1 MQRIDIPER
10 GTIELQHAVF
20 DINGT
25 LAVDGV
31 LLPGVLDRLD
41 ELARLVSITILTAGT
56 HGNIDELKSML
67 KYPFHVISKG
77 EEKEQFVRKLGAA
90 NVIAF
95 GNGANDA
102 GMLRAAA
109 IGVAVITSEGLASS
123 ALQAADVVAQ
133 GPVYAIEL
141 VLQPIRLVAT
151 LRG

>member
-1 MQRIDIPER
+1 MQRIDIPQR

-31 LLPGVLDRLD
+31 LLPGVLDRLE

-56 HGNIDELKSML
+56 HGNIDDLKNTL
-67 KYPFHVISKG
+67 QYPFHVIQTG
-77 EEKEQFVRKLGAA
+77 EEKTQFVKKLGADH
-90 NVIAF
+90 VIAF
-95 GNGANDA
+95 GNGANDV

-109 IGVAVITSEGLASS
+109 IGVAVITSEGLATA
-123 ALQAADVVAQ
+123 ALQAADIVAQ

-141 VLQPIRLVAT
+141 VLQPKHLVAS